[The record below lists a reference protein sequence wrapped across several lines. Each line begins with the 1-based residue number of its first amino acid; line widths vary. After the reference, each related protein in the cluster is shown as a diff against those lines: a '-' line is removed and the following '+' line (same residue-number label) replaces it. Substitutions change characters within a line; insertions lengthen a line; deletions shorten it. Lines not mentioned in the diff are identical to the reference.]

1 MESQTACRPEKLAQT
16 APNLGLESLAAEA
29 SRRAELMET
38 QAEPGPSG
46 EGEGTARTSQASG
59 QKSKV
64 GSIPGHFLKV
74 SWNISGPKNWLQ

>member
-1 MESQTACRPEKLAQT
+1 MESQTACRPEKAAQT
-16 APNLGLESLAAEA
+16 APNSGLESLAAEA
-29 SRRAELMET
+29 SRRAESMET

-59 QKSKV
+59 QKGKV

-74 SWNISGPKNWLQ
+74 SWNILGLKSCSQ